1 MKLLSKKLS
10 KKLLVVAGMSVG
22 VSAVLLGLTGKANA
36 AEAPQT
42 VNVGNSSKI
51 ITYGSGHAEHYGP
64 HEVAV
69 IKDTSGNY
77 LFCIEWSKRAPS
89 NEQIAKRYQASPSV
103 QWLVNNFY
111 SGHRYQSLGQGDEG
125 DYWLYQAVIH
135 WVAAPND
142 HYDWGGTGAIQDV
155 LGRLNPSVR
164 AKVEALRN
172 EALKHNDES
181 SSEIVTNNHNLAFD
195 PSSLEINKDNLQGNT
210 YKKTFTLK
218 SENMSHVKVW
228 LKDAPS
234 GVTLTGKDGAGV
246 NFNDVWNNTNL
257 QVNIPYRVNAEK
269 DSYNFTVATK
279 GNWEKTSKVAWI
291 YSANDNSQKVAK
303 QDVKAVSVP
312 LDAETDMNVT
322 VKPAKG
328 SVQFTKKG
336 SANNNSDVLANTQ
349 FKLTGGNFSQTKTT
363 DKNGFIKFDN
373 LPLGRDYTLDEVQQ
387 PNKHYRQMYHTTISN
402 LNGDNPVQTYDLKNI
417 VDINTHKDFW
427 LNKQDVQGRPLK
439 GAKFVIVK
447 NNNPNP
453 NISPEEAKKNA
464 LRQVGDELVE
474 GHSEQTPYIAT
485 AGDDGVVHFNMVKI
499 DPTKVNIYYAVEIQA
514 PQNYTLSQTS
524 VKLVGS
530 STSPIS
536 TGAELKDTT
545 NPLPATGSEKLLIVA
560 VGGIVLVAL
569 GGGALYF
576 KQKVTK

>member
-135 WVAAPND
+135 WVADPND

-228 LKDAPS
+228 LKNAPS

-328 SVQFTKKG
+328 HLAFTKKG
-336 SANNNSDVLANTQ
+336 TGNNKTEVLKDTE
-349 FKLTGGNFSQTKTT
+349 FTLTGGDFTQKAKADGSGNVVF
-363 DKNGFIKFDN
+363 NN
-373 LPLGRDYTLDEVQQ
+373 LPLGRDYKLAETNQ
-387 PNKHYRQMYHTTISN
+387 PNKYYRSMYQAIIGDF
-402 LNGDNPVQTYDLKNI
+402 NGDQPK
-417 VDINTHKDFW
+417 KD
-427 LNKQDVQGRPLK
+427 LNKGTIYNNKTHQKFIIHKKDAQGNALE
-439 GAKFVIVK
+439 GAEFVLVRK
-447 NNNPNP
+447 DQAKA
-453 NISPEEAKKNA
+453 NITPEEAKKIA
-464 LRQVGDELVE
+464 YRKVGDQLVE
-474 GHSEQTPYIAT
+474 GHQEQAPYIGT
-485 AGDDGVVHFNMVKI
+485 SDKNGNVIFDMVALP
-499 DPTKVNIYYAVEIQA
+499 DSVANHYYAVEVKS
-514 PQNYTLSQTS
+514 PKNYTLSQNS
-524 VKLVGS
+524 V
-530 STSPIS
+530 
-536 TGAELKDTT
+536 ELLADKNSANVIEGELGDTT